1 MLIVTRKKNESI
13 LIGDNIEVSIVGIE
27 NGTVK
32 LAINAPREIQIL
44 RKELLVEVESENK
57 EAANLNMDIL
67 KNIKIK

>member
-27 NGTVK
+27 NGAVK

>member
-27 NGTVK
+27 NGAVK

-44 RKELLVEVESENK
+44 RE
-57 EAANLNMDIL
+57 
-67 KNIKIK
+67 